1 MATNSWNKLTWHWQ
15 KSILYWLNSR
25 FFDLNGFS
33 LSLWIISYDTL
44 NLLAMVHVRR
54 IKSGSIRRVKV
65 EKETYRRICTCLEC
79 FLISKCYL
87 SQLWR
92 WVKTQIGD
100 LQIEYSFLLFIA
112 QWVRV
117 QIQLWLV
124 HKMTDPKMSHTSA
137 RFELDVFGQNTDGIC
152 PRLFSSLFMLEHAR
166 NFWHSIIR
174 ILQTRQKNQN

>member
-1 MATNSWNKLTWHWQ
+1 MKIWEMTIILVTNVWINKVGLDQKVQGQ
-15 KSILYWLNSR
+15 KS
-25 FFDLNGFS
+25 
-33 LSLWIISYDTL
+33 
-44 NLLAMVHVRR
+44 
-54 IKSGSIRRVKV
+54 
-65 EKETYRRICTCLEC
+65 YRRIWTCLEC
-79 FLISKCYL
+79 FLRSKCYL

-112 QWVRV
+112 QWLRV

-124 HKMTDPKMSHTSA
+124 HKMTDQKMSHKSA

-166 NFWHSIIR
+166 NFWHSITR
-174 ILQTRQKNQN
+174 ILQTRKKIRI

>member
-44 NLLAMVHVRR
+44 NLLAMVHVGR

-124 HKMTDPKMSHTSA
+124 HINDWSKNESHKRSIWTWRLRSEHWWYLPEA
-137 RFELDVFGQNTDGIC
+137 VFQLI
-152 PRLFSSLFMLEHAR
+152 HAR
-166 NFWHSIIR
+166 
-174 ILQTRQKNQN
+174 TC